1 MKKFTIYLC
10 LFLFITPF
18 IGAQTVATS
27 PINTDLSVV
36 DKKVMSQIDNEELH
50 AEEMKNREAGELPH
64 FAYKFQVEYNHESHG
79 TWEYLNT
86 DMAVW
91 RLRIHSAEA
100 KSLNFGFSQFKM
112 SANAKLILYTAD
124 LKDLVGP
131 LTSADNKE
139 HERLWTP
146 IVLGDDVI
154 IEVQMPRSE
163 VADFALTV
171 SEVNHDFMGINSL
184 MSTSACHIDVN
195 CGTADGYPQI
205 EPYRD
210 QIQGVAM
217 YTLNGDRTCSGVLI
231 NNTDQDCRPFFL
243 TANHC
248 SISED
253 NASTI
258 VAYWNYQNTSCRALG
273 STESGADGNGDL
285 TVFNT
290 GAQLRASTPR
300 TDMALIEFDNAVPD
314 NANAFFAGWNRLEVM
329 PSKVVGI
336 HHPQSMEKRISFV
349 NDAST
354 FKGDNNGDADENGNY
369 LIIEDWDLGVT
380 EVGSSGSPLF
390 DQDGFVVGQLF
401 GGLAY
406 DDVNCDAGEQTDFYG
421 WVHKSWEGAGSSD
434 TRLRDWLDPQA
445 TGETQLAGKYQEACQ
460 VLAVTDIYQTVCA
473 LDVDQVVF
481 DLTAGSAAGNVALS
495 VVDKPGVVTATFGS
509 SSIQANESTTLTLS
523 NVGALATGDYKIEV
537 QANFGSNQAQ
547 YFLYLEL
554 LQNVPPAVALTE
566 PSDGATD
573 GQLTQTLFWTEVA
586 NAEGYDVMI
595 SDDSD
600 FQNIIAETTDFVGTA
615 YLPAVTLVQGT
626 THYWRVR
633 GKNGCGTGEWSP
645 TASFTTIDND
655 FSGCIT
661 LQAIDLPIDIE
672 AADSGDYTSTINFP
686 FGSDTDVVEKIRL
699 TDIKGDHTW
708 VGDLTFRL
716 ESPKGTVVTLLE
728 EECFDSERFEI
739 GFDDLSPFPLNDLD
753 CPFQDNTIYA
763 PQDSLANFKLEN
775 PSGDW
780 KLTVADG
787 VPDDGG
793 VFNSWTIEICLTGG
807 MVPTRD
813 LIPANSIK
821 LYPNPARNTV
831 FLAIDHQISA
841 SKIGMTVF
849 NLQGSQLMRKQL
861 NPSNRTEL
869 DVSQLAPGMYLVQL
883 QFEDQMI
890 NKKLIIH

>member
-18 IGAQTVATS
+18 VGAQRIATS
-27 PINTDLSVV
+27 PIDTDLSVV
-36 DKKVMSQIDNEELH
+36 DKKIMSQIDNEELH

-64 FAYKFQVEYNHESHG
+64 FAYKFQVEYNQESHG

-91 RLRIHSAEA
+91 RLRIYSAAA

-112 SANAKLILYTAD
+112 PANAKLILYTAD

-163 VADFALTV
+163 VADFALAV

-205 EPYRD
+205 EAYRD

-231 NNTDQDCRPFFL
+231 NNTNQDCRPFFL

-248 SISED
+248 SISTD

-258 VAYWNYQNTSCRALG
+258 VAYWNYQNSSCRELG
-273 STESGADGNGDL
+273 SDESGADGNGDL

-314 NANAFFAGWNRLEVM
+314 NANAFFAGWNRLEAL

-349 NDAST
+349 NDASV
-354 FKGDNNGDADENGNY
+354 FQGDNNGDADENGNY
-369 LIIEDWDLGVT
+369 LVLEDWDLGVT

-390 DQDGFVVGQLF
+390 DQDGFVIGQLF

-406 DDVNCDAGEQTDFYG
+406 DDVNCSAGEQTDFYG
-421 WVHKSWEGAGSSD
+421 WVFKSWEGAGSSD
-434 TRLRDWLDPQA
+434 TRLRDWLDPQG
-445 TGETQLAGKYQEACQ
+445 TGETILAGKYQDACN
-460 VLAVTDIYQTVCA
+460 VLAITDIYQTVCA
-473 LDVDQVVF
+473 LDDNQVAF
-481 DLTAGSAAGNVALS
+481 DLTAGSGAGNVALS
-495 VVDKPGVVTATFGS
+495 VVDKPGAITAAFGS
-509 SSIQANESTTLTLS
+509 TSLQANESTTLTLG
-523 NVGALATGDYKIEV
+523 NLGALSTGDYKIEV
-537 QANFGSNQAQ
+537 QANFGSDQAQ
-547 YFLYLEL
+547 YFIYLEL
-554 LQNVPPAVALTE
+554 LQDVPTAAAINE
-566 PSDGATD
+566 PTNGSTD
-573 GQLTQTLFWTEVA
+573 AQLTQTLSWGEVS
-586 NAEGYDVMI
+586 NTKGYDVML
-595 SDDSD
+595 SDDNG
-600 FQNIIAETTDFVGTA
+600 FQNIIAEASDVVGTS
-615 YLPAVTLVQGT
+615 YLPSVVLNQGT
-626 THYWRVR
+626 TYYWRVR
-633 GKNGCGTGEWSP
+633 GTNGCGVGEWSP
-645 TASFTTIDND
+645 TASFTTLDND
-655 FSGCIT
+655 FQGCIT
-661 LQAIDLPIDIE
+661 LNAIDLPITIE
-672 AADSGDYTSTINFP
+672 AADSGDYPSTINFP

-699 TDIKGDHTW
+699 TDIKGEHTW
-708 VGDLTFRL
+708 IGDLTFRL
-716 ESPKGTVVTLLE
+716 ESPKGTVITLLE
-728 EECFDSERFEI
+728 EECFDSEKFEI

-753 CPFQDNTIYA
+753 CPFDDNVIYT
-763 PQDSLANFKLEN
+763 PQDSLVNFRGEN
-775 PSGDW
+775 PNGDW
-780 KLTVADG
+780 KLTVVDG

-793 VFNSWTIEICLTGG
+793 VFNSWTIEICLSN

-849 NLQGSQLMRKQL
+849 NIQGSQLMRQQL
-861 NPSNRTEL
+861 DPSNRTEL